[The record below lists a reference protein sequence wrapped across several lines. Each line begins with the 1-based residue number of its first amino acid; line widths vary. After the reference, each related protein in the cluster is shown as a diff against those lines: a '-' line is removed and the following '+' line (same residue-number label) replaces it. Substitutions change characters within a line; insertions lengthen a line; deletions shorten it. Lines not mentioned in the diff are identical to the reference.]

1 MGCVEGVEVEVEA
14 VTGDADD
21 HGDGEVE
28 QESVV

>member
-1 MGCVEGVEVEVEA
+1 LGCVEGVEVEA